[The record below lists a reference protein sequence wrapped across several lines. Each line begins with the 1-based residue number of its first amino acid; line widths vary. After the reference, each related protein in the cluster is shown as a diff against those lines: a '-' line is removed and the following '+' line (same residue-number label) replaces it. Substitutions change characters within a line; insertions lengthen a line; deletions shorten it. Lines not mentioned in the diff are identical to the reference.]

1 MSREWIPVDIG
12 LAQKPEILELVEVA
26 AVAPEVACWRMVAL
40 WGWFSLNSA
49 DGTARATPERLA
61 TACGGDADWWR
72 AVADVGWLEFDQ
84 TAQTATIPGWDVRFS
99 GSAKSRAADAN
110 RKYAERKG
118 NVRVSPDKCPEIPGQ
133 MSGVSRTNVQKSRTI
148 EEQSI
153 GEHSSPTSS
162 ARGCSAG
169 GSPEP
174 EPETKPTPPPV
185 SDAQWQAFSQRWNSS
200 AGERYRSPR
209 QPPAFAQRMV
219 DPEWLA
225 LALLAIDRL
234 PACKWFATPVNLP
247 QFCKPDFVDEVLAG
261 KYVGAKPAPRISPR
275 LGLTDVAPPREFA
288 GDDAKRFE
296 ETRQREIQ
304 KLRAASGA

>member
-1 MSREWIPVDIG
+1 MSGETR
-12 LAQKPEILELVEVA
+12 
-26 AVAPEVACWRMVAL
+26 
-40 WGWFSLNSA
+40 
-49 DGTARATPERLA
+49 T
-61 TACGGDADWWR
+61 
-72 AVADVGWLEFDQ
+72 
-84 TAQTATIPGWDVRFS
+84 
-99 GSAKSRAADAN
+99 
-110 RKYAERKG
+110 
-118 NVRVSPDKCPEIPGQ
+118 NVRESSDKCPRISDYRRTEYRRTQFSNFFREGMLRRGKPGARAGNQ
-133 MSGVSRTNVQKSRTI
+133 TN
-148 EEQSI
+148 
-153 GEHSSPTSS
+153 
-162 ARGCSAG
+162 
-169 GSPEP
+169 
-174 EPETKPTPPPV
+174 PPPV
-185 SDAQWQAFSQRWNSS
+185 SDAQWQAFAQRWNSS